1 MGTRSGARRGC
12 RPYLR
17 PAILRRAGHLDTPAG
32 LAEAANLFTN
42 HLLVVNNLKVGIDFA
57 TPFLMKRD
65 ISNERRPG
73 KQGYRRHPRYRALTG
88 LQAERGTAI
97 DELYEWLERH
107 GHRSFPS
114 IKSGSL
120 DL

>member
-1 MGTRSGARRGC
+1 MGARRGC

-17 PAILRRAGHLDTPAG
+17 PAILYRTGYFDTPVG
-32 LAEAANLFTN
+32 LAGVGNLLTN
-42 HLLVVNNLKVGIDFA
+42 YFNFANNLQVGIDFA
-57 TPFLMKRD
+57 APFPMKRD

-73 KQGYRRHPRYRALTG
+73 KQGYRRHSRYRALTG

>member
-17 PAILRRAGHLDTPAG
+17 PDILRRTGYLDTPAG
-32 LAEAANLFTN
+32 LAEVEKLFTN
-42 HLLVVNNLKVGIDFA
+42 YLHVVNNLKVGIDFA
-57 TPFLMKRD
+57 TPFPMKRD

>member
-1 MGTRSGARRGC
+1 M
-12 RPYLR
+12 
-17 PAILRRAGHLDTPAG
+17 
-32 LAEAANLFTN
+32 FTN
-42 HLLVVNNLKVGIDFA
+42 YFHIVNNLEVGIDLA
-57 TPFLMKRD
+57 PPFPMKRD

>member
-1 MGTRSGARRGC
+1 M
-12 RPYLR
+12 
-17 PAILRRAGHLDTPAG
+17 DK
-32 LAEAANLFTN
+32 LFTN
-42 HLLVVNNLKVGIDFA
+42 YLHAVNNLEAGIDLA
-57 TPFLMKRD
+57 TLFSVKRD

-114 IKSGSL
+114 IKRGSL

>member
-1 MGTRSGARRGC
+1 MGRGAGAGHD
-12 RPYLR
+12 PG
-17 PAILRRAGHLDTPAG
+17 PPILCRAGYAGITTG
-32 LAEAANLFTN
+32 LAEVGDLLTN
-42 HLLVVNNLKVGIDFA
+42 HLLAVNNPVIGINPA
-57 TPFLMKRD
+57 TSALLMKRD

-114 IKSGSL
+114 IKRGSL

>member
-1 MGTRSGARRGC
+1 MGCGTGAC
-12 RPYLR
+12 HDPR
-17 PAILRRAGHLDTPAG
+17 PAILRRTGYLDTPAR
-32 LAEAANLFTN
+32 LAEVGSLFTN
-42 HLLVVNNLKVGIDFA
+42 HLTLVNNMPFGIDFA
-57 TPFLMKRD
+57 ATLPMKRN